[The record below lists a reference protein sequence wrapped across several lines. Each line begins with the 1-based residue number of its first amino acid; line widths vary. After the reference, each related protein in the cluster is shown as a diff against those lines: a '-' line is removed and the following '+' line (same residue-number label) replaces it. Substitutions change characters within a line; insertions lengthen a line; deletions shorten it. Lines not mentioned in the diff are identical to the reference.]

1 MVRVVLDT
9 DMAATG
15 LKSKMKISKTR
26 LKQILKEEIDNKLKE
41 AYDDRP
47 SDYEMAVR
55 NKFKRDEAERK
66 RKELKTLK
74 QWIINNPGKPFR
86 KNQFGFDMVPGFEN
100 TAYHVNLLM
109 KRGEIT
115 DVDPKTGESTG
126 HRYETSRDY
135 RLGRYWPTDSLEE
148 IRKNPDLSP
157 KRHKKPGEIKDDGK
171 HADPK
176 RARPKRMNEELTR
189 QDKTDVKKM
198 VKDEL
203 EKLLKKKD
211 TKDQMGEIVKK
222 IMKKLYKDL
231 SLEHPYIIDRI
242 KI

>member
-1 MVRVVLDT
+1 
-9 DMAATG
+9 
-15 LKSKMKISKTR
+15 MKITQAK

-55 NKFKRDEAERK
+55 NKFKRDETERK

-100 TAYHVNLLM
+100 TVYHVDLLM

-135 RLGRYWPTDSLEE
+135 KLGRYWPTDSLEE
-148 IRKNPDLSP
+148 N
-157 KRHKKPGEIKDDGK
+157 GK
-171 HADPK
+171 HADSK
-176 RARPKRMNEELTR
+176 RARPKRMNEVLTR

-198 VKDEL
+198 VQDEL
-203 EKLLKKKD
+203 GKLLKKKD